1 MTPFGFNSA
10 TVLPESPQPEI
21 RGRRGPKAGS
31 IDRRISVVHVVSTLN
46 IGGLEKVV
54 LDLTRLATRDRFDV
68 SVVCL
73 GEPGVLAPEFAE
85 AGVEVHSLGACSG
98 SRFSS
103 LRRLRRYLIEKRP
116 QVVHTHNP
124 APHRVGGIAAR
135 LAGIPVLVHTKHG
148 RNYPEQWRWRLAS
161 RMYSMLSHKVVA
173 VSADAADVACR
184 IEGIPKSKVDVILN
198 GVDLDGY
205 PFNPTRD
212 RTSQRR
218 AIHVARLIYPT
229 KDQVTLLRAVRIV
242 ANEEPEFVLDIVGDG
257 PSRELLVNLGDEL
270 KLGGH
275 VRFLGFRSDVADLM
289 ASAEYFVLSSKK
301 EGISLT
307 LLEAMAC
314 GLATVATSV
323 GGNPEVVADGETGL
337 LVPPESP
344 EALAKAMLAL
354 LRNPAAAD
362 RMGVAGRARVAER
375 FDLKGTLAKYED
387 LYVRLLHERRRL
399 SQ

>member
-1 MTPFGFNSA
+1 LTSDLA
-10 TVLPESPQPEI
+10 VRTSPQAEFS
-21 RGRRGPKAGS
+21 GRRAPVTGS

-54 LDLTRLATRDRFDV
+54 LDLTRLASCDRFAV

-73 GEPGVLAPEFAE
+73 GELGVLAPEFAE
-85 AGVEVHSLGACSG
+85 AGVEVHALGACNG
-98 SRFSS
+98 ARFSS
-103 LRRLRRYLIEKRP
+103 LRRLRRHLVEKRP
-116 QVVHTHNP
+116 HVVHTHNP
-124 APHRVGGIAAR
+124 APHRVGSIAAR

-148 RNYPEQWRWRLAS
+148 RNYPEKWRWRLAS
-161 RMYSMLSHKVVA
+161 RLYSMLSHKVVA
-173 VSADAADVACR
+173 VSADAADVACH

-198 GVDLDGY
+198 GVDLALY
-205 PFNPTRD
+205 QFKPTRD
-212 RTSQRR
+212 RTSLRR

-242 ANEEPEFVLDIVGDG
+242 ADEEPQFVLDIVGDG
-257 PSRELLVNLGDEL
+257 PSRELLVNLADEL
-270 KLGGH
+270 KLQGH

-289 ASAEYFVLSSKK
+289 ASAEFFVLSSKK

-314 GLATVATSV
+314 GLATVATTV

-354 LRNPAAAD
+354 LRDPAEAD
-362 RMGVAGRARVAER
+362 RMGVAGRARVTER
-375 FDLKGTLAKYED
+375 FDLKGTVANYED
-387 LYVRLLHERRRL
+387 LYVRLLNERRK
-399 SQ
+399 SST